1 MERWIIHSDI
11 NHCYAQIE
19 EMMYP
24 ELRNVPMAIG
34 GHEEDRHGII
44 LAKNDL
50 AKKYHIKT
58 GESLRDAFQKC
69 PELLIVPPHY
79 DDYLFYTEEVKRIY
93 REYSDKVES
102 FGLDEAWIDITGT
115 EKLFHKTAME
125 LAEEIQRRVF
135 KELGLTVSMGLSF
148 NKVFAKLGS
157 DLDKKQGLAVIT
169 RDNFKDMVF
178 PLPVA
183 DILYIGKATSS
194 QLNERNIYTLGDLA
208 LSSKEY
214 IKSFL
219 GKNGE
224 MVWLF
229 ANGYDTLSV
238 NSSQQV
244 IKSVGN
250 GITAKHDIHTIEEA
264 KIVLSML
271 AESVAKRLRQSNKL
285 GSVISIGMRYKDLQG
300 LSRQK
305 RVDTPTNIAQE
316 ILDMGMILLRDNW
329 NMAIP
334 LRSLSIS
341 VSSLVEKETYAY
353 QMSLF
358 NTANEED
365 RYEQLHLE
373 EVIQEIKERWGEKSI
388 KYGHSLLDEE
398 LSDFSTQL
406 GMDIHPPGFLR

>member
-24 ELRNVPMAIG
+24 ELRNVPMAVG

>member
-24 ELRNVPMAIG
+24 ELRNVPMAVG

-316 ILDMGMILLRDNW
+316 ILDMVMILLRDNW

-373 EVIQEIKERWGEKSI
+373 EIIQEIKERWGEKSI

>member
-24 ELRNVPMAIG
+24 ELRNVPMAVG

-316 ILDMGMILLRDNW
+316 ILDLVLLC
-329 NMAIP
+329 
-334 LRSLSIS
+334 RSFCS
-341 VSSLVEKETYAY
+341 
-353 QMSLF
+353 
-358 NTANEED
+358 
-365 RYEQLHLE
+365 
-373 EVIQEIKERWGEKSI
+373 
-388 KYGHSLLDEE
+388 
-398 LSDFSTQL
+398 
-406 GMDIHPPGFLR
+406 MDL

>member
-24 ELRNVPMAIG
+24 ELRNVPMAVG

-406 GMDIHPPGFLR
+406 GMDIHPPVFLR

>member
-316 ILDMGMILLRDNW
+316 ILDMVMILLRDNW

-353 QMSLF
+353 HMSLF
-358 NTANEED
+358 NTANEDD

>member
-178 PLPVA
+178 PLPIA

-316 ILDMGMILLRDNW
+316 ILDMVMILLRDNW

>member
-58 GESLRDAFQKC
+58 GESLRDAFQKR

-316 ILDMGMILLRDNW
+316 ILDMVMILLRDNW

-373 EVIQEIKERWGEKSI
+373 EIIQEIKERWGEKSI

>member
-24 ELRNVPMAIG
+24 ELRNVPMAVG

-316 ILDMGMILLRDNW
+316 ILDMVMILLRDNW

-373 EVIQEIKERWGEKSI
+373 EIIQEIKERWGEKSI
-388 KYGHSLLDEE
+388 KFGHSLLDEE

>member
-316 ILDMGMILLRDNW
+316 ILDMVMILLRDNW

-373 EVIQEIKERWGEKSI
+373 EIIQEIKERWGEKSI

>member
-24 ELRNVPMAIG
+24 ELRNVPMAVG

-214 IKSFL
+214 IKSFM

-316 ILDMGMILLRDNW
+316 ILDMVMILLRDNW

-373 EVIQEIKERWGEKSI
+373 EIIQEIKERWGEKSI
-388 KYGHSLLDEE
+388 KFGHSLLDEE

>member
-24 ELRNVPMAIG
+24 ELRNVPMAVG

-102 FGLDEAWIDITGT
+102 FGLDEAWIGITGT

-178 PLPVA
+178 PLPIA

-305 RVDTPTNIAQE
+305 RVYTPTNIAQE
-316 ILDMGMILLRDNW
+316 ILDMVMILLRDNW

>member
-24 ELRNVPMAIG
+24 ELRNVPMAVG

-341 VSSLVEKETYAY
+341 VSSLVEKGACAY

>member
-24 ELRNVPMAIG
+24 ELRNVPMAVG

-178 PLPVA
+178 PLPIA

-316 ILDMGMILLRDNW
+316 ILDTGMSLLRDNW

-341 VSSLVEKETYAY
+341 VSSLIEKGNYAY

-358 NTANEED
+358 HTANEEE
-365 RYEQLHLE
+365 RNEQLHLE

-388 KYGHSLLDEE
+388 KYGNSLLDEK
-398 LSDFSTQL
+398 LSTTMIIKFSY
-406 GMDIHPPGFLR
+406 FC

>member
-148 NKVFAKLGS
+148 NKIFAKLGS

-316 ILDMGMILLRDNW
+316 ILDMVMILLRDNW

>member
-24 ELRNVPMAIG
+24 ELRNVPMAVG

-178 PLPVA
+178 PLPIA

-316 ILDMGMILLRDNW
+316 ILDMVMILLRDNW

-341 VSSLVEKETYAY
+341 VSSLVEKETCAY

-373 EVIQEIKERWGEKSI
+373 EIIQEIKERWGEKSI

>member
-24 ELRNVPMAIG
+24 ELRNVPMAVG

-115 EKLFHKTAME
+115 EKLFHKTVME
-125 LAEEIQRRVF
+125 LAEDIQRRVF

-178 PLPVA
+178 PLPIA

-334 LRSLSIS
+334 LRSFSIS

>member
-24 ELRNVPMAIG
+24 ELRNVPMAVG

-135 KELGLTVSMGLSF
+135 KEPGLTVSMGLSF

-178 PLPVA
+178 PLPIA

-316 ILDMGMILLRDNW
+316 ILDMVMILLRDNW

>member
-24 ELRNVPMAIG
+24 ELRNVPMAVG

-178 PLPVA
+178 PLPIA

-316 ILDMGMILLRDNW
+316 ILDMVMILLRDNW

-365 RYEQLHLE
+365 RYEQLHW
-373 EVIQEIKERWGEKSI
+373 RTGWKS
-388 KYGHSLLDEE
+388 
-398 LSDFSTQL
+398 
-406 GMDIHPPGFLR
+406 

>member
-34 GHEEDRHGII
+34 GHEEDRHGLI

-316 ILDMGMILLRDNW
+316 ILDMVMILLRDNW

>member
-24 ELRNVPMAIG
+24 ELRNVPMAVG

-178 PLPVA
+178 PLPIA

-285 GSVISIGMRYKDLQG
+285 GSVISIGMRYRDLQG

>member
-316 ILDMGMILLRDNW
+316 NLDMVMILLRDNW

>member
-1 MERWIIHSDI
+1 
-11 NHCYAQIE
+11 
-19 EMMYP
+19 
-24 ELRNVPMAIG
+24 MAVG

-316 ILDMGMILLRDNW
+316 ILDMVMILLRDNW

-373 EVIQEIKERWGEKSI
+373 EIIQEIKERWGEKSI
-388 KYGHSLLDEE
+388 KFGHSLLDEE

>member
-1 MERWIIHSDI
+1 
-11 NHCYAQIE
+11 
-19 EMMYP
+19 MMYP
-24 ELRNVPMAIG
+24 ELRNVPMAVG

-178 PLPVA
+178 PLPIA

-316 ILDMGMILLRDNW
+316 ILDMVMILLRDNW

>member
-50 AKKYHIKT
+50 AKKFHIKT

-316 ILDMGMILLRDNW
+316 ILDMVMILLRDNW

-373 EVIQEIKERWGEKSI
+373 EIIQEIKERWGEKSI

>member
-24 ELRNVPMAIG
+24 ELRNVPMAVG

-178 PLPVA
+178 PLPIA

-250 GITAKHDIHTIEEA
+250 DITAKHDIHTIEEA

-373 EVIQEIKERWGEKSI
+373 EIIQEIKERWGEKSI

>member
-1 MERWIIHSDI
+1 
-11 NHCYAQIE
+11 
-19 EMMYP
+19 MMYP

-316 ILDMGMILLRDNW
+316 ILDMVMILLRDNW

>member
-1 MERWIIHSDI
+1 
-11 NHCYAQIE
+11 
-19 EMMYP
+19 
-24 ELRNVPMAIG
+24 
-34 GHEEDRHGII
+34 
-44 LAKNDL
+44 
-50 AKKYHIKT
+50 
-58 GESLRDAFQKC
+58 
-69 PELLIVPPHY
+69 
-79 DDYLFYTEEVKRIY
+79 
-93 REYSDKVES
+93 
-102 FGLDEAWIDITGT
+102 
-115 EKLFHKTAME
+115 
-125 LAEEIQRRVF
+125 
-135 KELGLTVSMGLSF
+135 
-148 NKVFAKLGS
+148 
-157 DLDKKQGLAVIT
+157 
-169 RDNFKDMVF
+169 
-178 PLPVA
+178 
-183 DILYIGKATSS
+183 
-194 QLNERNIYTLGDLA
+194 
-208 LSSKEY
+208 
-214 IKSFL
+214 
-219 GKNGE
+219 

>member
-316 ILDMGMILLRDNW
+316 ILDMVMILLRDNW

-406 GMDIHPPGFLR
+406 GMDNHPPGF

>member
-24 ELRNVPMAIG
+24 ELRNVPMAVG

-178 PLPVA
+178 PLPIA

-373 EVIQEIKERWGEKSI
+373 EIIQEIKERWGEKSI

>member
-24 ELRNVPMAIG
+24 ELRNVPMAVG
-34 GHEEDRHGII
+34 GYEEDRHGII

-58 GESLRDAFQKC
+58 GESLKEAFQKC

-93 REYSDKVES
+93 RDYSDKVES
-102 FGLDEAWIDITGT
+102 FGLDEAWIDISGT
-115 EKLFHKTAME
+115 EKLFHKTAIE
-125 LAEEIQRRVF
+125 LAEEIQRRVLN
-135 KELGLTVSMGLSF
+135 ELGLTVSMGLSF

-157 DLDKKQGLAVIT
+157 DLDKNKGLAVIT

-208 LSSKEY
+208 LSSREY

-229 ANGYDTLSV
+229 ANGYETFSV
-238 NSSQQV
+238 NSSQQM

-250 GITAKHDIHTIEEA
+250 GITAKHDIYNIEEA
-264 KIVLSML
+264 KIVLSIL

-285 GSVISIGMRYKDLQG
+285 GAVISIGMRYKDLKG

-316 ILDMGMILLRDNW
+316 ILDTGMSLLRDNW

-341 VSSLVEKETYAY
+341 VSSLIEKGNYAY

-358 NTANEED
+358 HTANEEE
-365 RYEQLHLE
+365 RNEQLHLE

-388 KYGHSLLDEE
+388 KYGNSLLDEK

-406 GMDIHPPGFLR
+406 GVDIHPPGFLR

>member
-178 PLPVA
+178 PLPIA

>member
-24 ELRNVPMAIG
+24 ELRNVPMAVG

-178 PLPVA
+178 PLPIA

-305 RVDTPTNIAQE
+305 RVDTPTNIARE
-316 ILDMGMILLRDNW
+316 ILDMVMILLRDNW

>member
-208 LSSKEY
+208 LASKEY

-316 ILDMGMILLRDNW
+316 ILDMVMILLRDNW

-373 EVIQEIKERWGEKSI
+373 EIIQEIKERWGEKSI

>member
-24 ELRNVPMAIG
+24 ELRNVPMAVG

-341 VSSLVEKETYAY
+341 VSSLVEKETYAC

>member
-24 ELRNVPMAIG
+24 ELRNVPMAVG

-125 LAEEIQRRVF
+125 LAEEIPRRVF

-178 PLPVA
+178 PLPIA

-316 ILDMGMILLRDNW
+316 ILDMVMILLRDNW

>member
-24 ELRNVPMAIG
+24 ELRNVPMAVG

-178 PLPVA
+178 PLPIA

-316 ILDMGMILLRDNW
+316 ILDMVMILLRDNW

-406 GMDIHPPGFLR
+406 GMDIKQNPYY

>member
-316 ILDMGMILLRDNW
+316 ILDMVMILLRDNW

>member
-24 ELRNVPMAIG
+24 ELRNVPMAVG

-388 KYGHSLLDEE
+388 KFGHSLLDEE

>member
-24 ELRNVPMAIG
+24 ELRNVPMAVG

-334 LRSLSIS
+334 LRGLSIS